1 MYHVRLCKAPIA
13 GLPKAKGLQ
22 NACHR
27 HILDLQDSVYQ
38 ARSDVVIVGRGP
50 SIATV
55 MSQQTWPIDGSE
67 TSLQTPILVILSMC
81 WSEADKA

>member
-27 HILDLQDSVYQ
+27 HILDLRDSAYQ

-55 MSQQTWPIDGSE
+55 MSQQTWPIEWIGDEFADPDSGNFKYV
-67 TSLQTPILVILSMC
+67 LV
-81 WSEADKA
+81 